1 MDNHD
6 DFCSYLWWFSLVLMM
21 IFACTY
27 IEAGPRSVNFID
39 YQVFDEC
46 ISPSPTAI
54 YNKLSKYFLWA
65 KNIQTCIVP

>member
-1 MDNHD
+1 
-6 DFCSYLWWFSLVLMM
+6 MM